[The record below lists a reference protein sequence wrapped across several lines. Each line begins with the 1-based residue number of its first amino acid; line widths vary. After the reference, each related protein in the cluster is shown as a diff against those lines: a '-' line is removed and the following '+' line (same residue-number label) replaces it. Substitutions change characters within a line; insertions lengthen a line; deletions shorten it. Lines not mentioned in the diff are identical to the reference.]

1 MRITIL
7 GASGGTGRELVK
19 QALAGGHE
27 VTAFVRTPAKLT
39 ITHPALLVLQ
49 GNVGDASAVSNAVAG
64 RDAVLSCL
72 GVGTPL
78 KHDPVVI
85 AGIRHLV
92 SAMSAMPASRRLI
105 YQSFIGVR
113 DSRAAAGWLIRNVA
127 RF

>member
-49 GNVGDASAVSNAVAG
+49 GNVSDASAVSNAVAG
-64 RDAVLSCL
+64 RDVAWKP
-72 GVGTPL
+72 T
-78 KHDPVVI
+78 
-85 AGIRHLV
+85 AG
-92 SAMSAMPASRRLI
+92 SRRNI
-105 YQSFIGVR
+105 WPPGVR
-113 DSRAAAGWLIRNVA
+113 LDGPSYV
-127 RF
+127 